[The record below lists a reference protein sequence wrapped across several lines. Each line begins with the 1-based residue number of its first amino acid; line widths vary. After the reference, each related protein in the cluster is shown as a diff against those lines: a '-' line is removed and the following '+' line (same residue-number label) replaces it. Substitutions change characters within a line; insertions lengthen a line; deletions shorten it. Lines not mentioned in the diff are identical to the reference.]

1 MDLVVNHTSD
11 QHEWFRSSRRRE
23 RPYED
28 YYIWRDGVDG
38 GPSNNWESFFGG
50 SAWSYDEGRGQ
61 YYLHLF
67 AEEQSDLNWEHPDVR
82 ADIYEMMSWWLGKGI
97 DGFRM
102 DVINLLSKR
111 PRLPDGD
118 SDGHDIVGGEHF
130 VDGPRLHEFLDEV
143 VERTFG
149 DRRLEVVNVGEVTY
163 VTPETALDV
172 TGRRSDAIDM
182 TVFFDHMGIDREGR
196 WLDAEWDLDDV
207 RDVFA
212 KWQRAADA
220 GAWPCLYLEN
230 HDQPR
235 SVLRFGDPAFRC
247 ESATMLAAF
256 LHSHRGTPFVYQGQE
271 FGMTN
276 ASFDAPS
283 DLRDIEARNYWRKL
297 EAAGH
302 EFDDVEEWFRHSR
315 DNARTPVTWTDG
327 PDAGF
332 TDGDPWLDPIE
343 EYRTVNAATDRA
355 SGRSI
360 LAFYAELIELRG
372 DDVLAY
378 GDFELVASDHEEIY
392 AVHRSLESA
401 DHDLL
406 VACNFFDGEP
416 TLRTAPD
423 HGSAEPVLGN
433 YESLPET
440 PEGAEFRPYEAVVH
454 RLR

>member
-1 MDLVVNHTSD
+1 
-11 QHEWFRSSRRRE
+11 
-23 RPYED
+23 
-28 YYIWRDGVDG
+28 
-38 GPSNNWESFFGG
+38 
-50 SAWSYDEGRGQ
+50 
-61 YYLHLF
+61 
-67 AEEQSDLNWEHPDVR
+67 
-82 ADIYEMMSWWLGKGI
+82 
-97 DGFRM
+97 
-102 DVINLLSKR
+102 
-111 PRLPDGD
+111 
-118 SDGHDIVGGEHF
+118 
-130 VDGPRLHEFLDEV
+130 
-143 VERTFG
+143 
-149 DRRLEVVNVGEVTY
+149 
-163 VTPETALDV
+163 
-172 TGRRSDAIDM
+172 
-182 TVFFDHMGIDREGR
+182 
-196 WLDAEWDLDDV
+196 
-207 RDVFA
+207 
-212 KWQRAADA
+212 
-220 GAWPCLYLEN
+220 
-230 HDQPR
+230 
-235 SVLRFGDPAFRC
+235 
-247 ESATMLAAF
+247 
-256 LHSHRGTPFVYQGQE
+256 
-271 FGMTN
+271 MTN

-416 TLRTAPD
+416 TLRTAPRPRVGRTGPRQLRIASRD
-423 HGSAEPVLGN
+423 TRGSRVPALRGGRPPAAMMASAHRTDVSSRSPVCW
-433 YESLPET
+433 
-440 PEGAEFRPYEAVVH
+440 RP
-454 RLR
+454 